1 MDKDIKDSIIS
12 LLSTE
17 SAQIGLM
24 QWYAQGGS
32 TDELIDLM
40 IENKVLNDHAGDD
53 YYEIK
58 LGNYTVDIST
68 ESSKILTF
76 EEIDGIFD
84 LISDPLEYDNSTI
97 SVYLHDEIKFIL
109 NKFIEEYELNINI
122 NNY

>member
-1 MDKDIKDSIIS
+1 MDKNIKDSIIS

-24 QWYAQGGS
+24 QWYSQGGS